1 MNTREI
7 FILDDDRLS
16 TSLLK
21 AVLEKEGYTVKDFTD
36 PRSAISAFKENPSP
50 VFVTDLNM
58 PGMSGK
64 QVIEKVSALNIN
76 PVFVVLTS
84 ENDAKTAAGLMKYG
98 VYDYIT
104 KPFNQD
110 EIVSRL
116 YHAYEF
122 AEYRRLQSSLERER
136 ELRIENQLNWN
147 LWKESII
154 KRDTEKVES
163 DLIGSLN
170 TNLVQGAGI
179 GLLTSLIQLI
189 KQTAVEKEDHYE
201 ISKDIINLLFENT
214 KISEKLTNV
223 LAEIDYIIR
232 NPVKTISV
240 SLKDIAKLI
249 KKTADSLS
257 SLALLKNHSIKTGKN
272 SKLNDAQWVSL
283 NSDFFGNAVKEILI
297 NAMKFSK
304 PETSVYVLYE
314 IQKSSYLTVSFLSHP
329 EVRENEPVGIS
340 QDYQNLIFEPFF
352 RISKIVQ
359 EHYGTL
365 DFGLGLTQVQKTVK
379 RFQGKVSAFN
389 LKNSLDALS
398 KELVCISIEL
408 PIKDIK

>member
-1 MNTREI
+1 MNEREI
-7 FILDDDRLS
+7 YILDDDRLN

-21 AVLEKEGYTVKDFTD
+21 AVLEKEGYSVRDFND
-36 PRSAISAFKENPSP
+36 PGAALSAFKVNPAP

-64 QVIEKVSALNIN
+64 QVIERINTLNVS
-76 PVFVVLTS
+76 PVLVVLTS
-84 ENDAKTAAGLMKYG
+84 ENDTETAAGLMKYG

-104 KPFNQD
+104 KPFNQN

-116 YHAYEF
+116 NHAYEF
-122 AEYRRLQSSLERER
+122 AEYRRLQASLERER

-154 KRDTEKVES
+154 KRDSDRIES

-189 KQTAVEKEDHYE
+189 RQTAVEKEDHYE
-201 ISKDIINLLFENT
+201 IPKDIINLLFENA
-214 KISEKLTNV
+214 KVSEKLTNI

-232 NPVKTISV
+232 NPVKTKQI
-240 SLKDIAKLI
+240 SLKEFAELI
-249 KKTADSLS
+249 EKTADSLS
-257 SLALLKNHSIKTGKN
+257 PLVSIKNHSIKTGKN
-272 SKLNDAQWVSL
+272 AKLNETNWISL
-283 NSDFFGNAVKEILI
+283 NPDFFANAVKEILI

-304 PETSVYVLYE
+304 PNTSIYILYE
-314 IQKSSYLTVSFLSHP
+314 IQKNSVLSVNFLSHP
-329 EVRENEPVGIS
+329 EIRENEPVGIGP
-340 QDYQNLIFEPFF
+340 DYQNLIFEPFF
-352 RISKIVQ
+352 RISKSVQ

-365 DFGLGLTQVQKTVK
+365 DFGLGLTQVQKTVN
-379 RFQGKVSAFN
+379 RFHGKVSAFN

-408 PIKDIK
+408 PLADSK

>member
-1 MNTREI
+1 MNKREI
-7 FILDDDRLS
+7 YILDDDRLN
-16 TSLLK
+16 TALLK
-21 AVLEKEGYTVKDFTD
+21 SVLEKEGYIVKDFND
-36 PRSAISAFKENPSP
+36 PASAVSAFAENPSP

-58 PGMSGK
+58 PGISGK
-64 QVIEKVSALNIN
+64 QVIEKVNALNIK

-116 YHAYEF
+116 NHAYEF
-122 AEYRRLQSSLERER
+122 AEYRRLQTSLDRER
-136 ELRIENQLNWN
+136 DIRVENQLNWN

-154 KRDTEKVES
+154 KRDSDKVES

-179 GLLTSLIQLI
+179 GLLVSIIQLI
-189 KQTAVEKEDHYE
+189 KQTAVEREDHYE
-201 ISKDIINLLFENT
+201 IPKDIINLLFENT
-214 KISEKLTNV
+214 KVSEKLTNV
-223 LAEIDYIIR
+223 LAQIDYIIR
-232 NPVKTISV
+232 NPVKTEPV
-240 SLKDIAKLI
+240 SLKAFTELVE
-249 KKTADSLS
+249 KTADSLS
-257 SLALLKNHSIKTGKN
+257 ALASLKSHSVKIGKN
-272 SKLNDAQWVSL
+272 AKLSEMYWVSL
-283 NSDFFGNAVKEILI
+283 NSDFFANAVKEVLI

-304 PETSVYVLYE
+304 PNTSIYILYE
-314 IQKSSYLTVSFLSHP
+314 IQKNSILTVSFLSHP
-329 EVRENEPVGIS
+329 EERPNEPVGITL
-340 QDYQNLIFEPFF
+340 DYQNLIFEPFF

-365 DFGLGLTQVQKTVK
+365 DFGLGLTHVQKTVN
-379 RFQGKVSAFN
+379 RFNGKVSAFN
-389 LKNSLDALS
+389 LKNSLDTYS

-408 PIKDIK
+408 PVFDLK